1 MRAFGTR
8 QDSAERWCVQP
19 LFQEEGVFMV
29 ATQDFIGVG
38 TDWSRRQWLR
48 AAGAAGIVGATGM
61 AGSHVLAQGTAVGK
75 LREFKLAWNA
85 NAPCLAAAPVALER
99 GLFEKHGLKVELI
112 NFAGSTDQLLETI
125 ATQKADAALGMIHR
139 WIKPLESGL
148 DVKLVGSSHGGCVR
162 LVGYEPAGATTL
174 TQLKGKTIA
183 VSDLNSPGKNFF
195 SVLLVKAGLNPDKDV
210 TWRQFPADMLGLAV
224 EKGEAHAIADSDP
237 NLALIQRRTKGL
249 VDLATNLSG
258 EYAAKTC
265 CVVGVGT
272 KLVQA
277 ERPVVAS
284 LVRAINEASEFVA
297 DYPNEA
303 AKLYKP
309 YSKASL
315 EDLRA
320 VLGTLTHRSHPHGAA
335 LQKEVEFYARD
346 FKLVNVLKPNT
357 DPARLA
363 KHVTVDVL
371 G

>member
-1 MRAFGTR
+1 MFTPNEIQNAAPEQAG
-8 QDSAERWCVQP
+8 A
-19 LFQEEGVFMV
+19 
-29 ATQDFIGVG
+29 
-38 TDWSRRQWLR
+38 WSRRQWLR
-48 AAGAAGIVGATGM
+48 AAGAVGVAGAAGAVGG
-61 AGSHVLAQGTAVGK
+61 HVLAAGP
-75 LREFKLAWNA
+75 LRELKLAWNA
-85 NAPCLAAAPVALER
+85 NAPCLSAAPVALER
-99 GLFEKHGLKVELI
+99 GIFEKHGLKVELI

-125 ATQKADAALGMIHR
+125 ATQKADAALGMMHR

-162 LVGYEPAGATTL
+162 LVGYAPAGATSL
-174 TQLKGKTIA
+174 EKLKGKTIA

-195 SVLLVKAGLNPDKDV
+195 SVLLVKAGLNPEKDV
-210 TWRQFPADMLGLAV
+210 TWRQFPGDMLGLAV
-224 EKGEAHAIADSDP
+224 EKGEAHAIADGDP
-237 NLALIQRRTKGL
+237 NLSLIQRRTKGL

-258 EYAAKTC
+258 EYASKTC

-277 ERPVVAS
+277 DRPTVAA
-284 LVRAINEASEFVA
+284 LVRAINEASDFVA
-297 DYPNEA
+297 DNPNES
-303 AKLYKP
+303 AKIYSP

-320 VLGTLTHRSHPHGAA
+320 VLGTLTHRSHPHGGA
-335 LQKEVEFYARD
+335 LQKEVEYYARD
-346 FKLVNVLKPNT
+346 FKLVGVLKPST